1 MLGWCGGAATTPGIV
16 PGPLPTE
23 RRNSAIRPT
32 GADTDDLRAVLD
44 DPLVLDRRDDA
55 DALVA
60 GLPPASFV
68 RVARQLRDEGR
79 LELLL
84 PRATPDQLVTL
95 LDLDVWRGDRVDVGR
110 ARQWLLAIGECS
122 VAADRPRG
130 ALVDLIHAMDPELWT
145 LALFAD
151 TNIITLDLE
160 DDASRD
166 EALDQL
172 AHLRTWETPD
182 GFFIVGTPDDEAGR
196 AVLRVLSRV
205 YDDDLGY
212 GRRLVLSIVA
222 ALPSEIEE
230 TLLRFRSGRLADLG
244 FVEWQDATLL
254 LRPLDHKV
262 AATAVPRDFRWL
274 GGDDAG
280 AAMTVFRGSELL
292 RRATA
297 RLPDAEHGLR
307 AREFLL
313 LVNEVIAAQRLP
325 PGDDAVG
332 ERAIDQTTATLG
344 LGLELLLQSRPG
356 DPEPEVF
363 LAERITAIGLRDV
376 FRVGYGALDK
386 LRRAA
391 ISLHRAMRVST
402 THVGSLLDRPW
413 GQALA
418 ALCRLYPELPL
429 ESTGSSTRPIRSLV
443 DVARATERVAE
454 AGALAALTYLPAG
467 YGVDPSWIDRVDEP
481 EKLTLGDLLRS
492 AIVHSRL
499 PGSRS
504 TFAPLTPADLS
515 WAHANLLSGGVL
527 DDAVRRDFSA
537 RCDALG
543 LGRYTTALADVVLA
557 RLRVELL
564 GLELDGDVPDLARTG
579 GLVTLQS
586 VSMWM
591 TVEGKN

>member
-1 MLGWCGGAATTPGIV
+1 MTQPRNPATTAPAWDA
-16 PGPLPTE
+16 E
-23 RRNSAIRPT
+23 
-32 GADTDDLRAVLD
+32 DLRAVVD

-55 DALVA
+55 EAIVA
-60 GLPPASFV
+60 TLPPAMFV
-68 RVARQLRDEGR
+68 RVARRLRDEGR

-95 LDLDVWRGDRVDVGR
+95 LDLDVWRGDRVDIGR
-110 ARQWLLAIGECS
+110 ARQWLLAIGECW
-122 VAADRPRG
+122 VLADRPRG
-130 ALVDLIHAMDPELWT
+130 ALTDLIQAMDPELWT
-145 LALFAD
+145 LALFTD
-151 TNIITLDLE
+151 TNIITLDLD
-160 DDASRD
+160 DDAARD
-166 EALDQL
+166 VALDQL

-182 GFFIVGTPDDEAGR
+182 GFFIVGAPDDEAGR
-196 AVLRVLSRV
+196 SVLRVLSRV
-205 YDDDLGY
+205 YEDDLAQ
-212 GRRLVLSIVA
+212 GRRLVMSIIA

-254 LRPLDHKV
+254 LRPLDYKV
-262 AATAVPRDFRWL
+262 AAAAAPRDFRWL
-274 GGDDAG
+274 AGDEAG
-280 AAMTVFRGSELL
+280 TSMDTFRGSELL
-292 RRATA
+292 RRAMA

-325 PGDDAVG
+325 PGDEAVG
-332 ERAIDQTTATLG
+332 ERAVDQTNATLG

-356 DPEPEVF
+356 EPEPERF

-391 ISLHRAMRVST
+391 IALHRAMRVST

-413 GQALA
+413 GQAIA

-429 ESTGSSTRPIRSLV
+429 ESTAQSTRPIRSLV
-443 DVARATERVAE
+443 DVARATERIAE
-454 AGALAALTYLPAG
+454 AGALAALTYLPKG

-481 EKLTLGDLLRS
+481 ERLTLGDLLRS
-492 AIVHSRL
+492 AIVHARL
-499 PGSRS
+499 PGARS
-504 TFAPLTPADLS
+504 TFAPLTADDLA
-515 WAHANLLSGGVL
+515 WARENLLAGGVL
-527 DDAVRRDFSA
+527 IDAVPRDFSA

-543 LGRYTTALADVVLA
+543 LGRYTNALGDVLLA
-557 RLRVELL
+557 RLRIELL
-564 GLELDGDVPDLARTG
+564 GLEVVGDKPDLSRTG